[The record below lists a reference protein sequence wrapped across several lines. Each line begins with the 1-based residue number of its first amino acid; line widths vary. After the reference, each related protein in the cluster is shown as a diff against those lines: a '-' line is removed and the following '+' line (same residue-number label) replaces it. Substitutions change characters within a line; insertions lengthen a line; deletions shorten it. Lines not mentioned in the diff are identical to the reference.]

1 MDLIANLALGLQS
14 ALSFTHLLYCLAGVS
29 IGTVNRFIRMSKQ
42 EDPIP
47 TNEEYDYDI
56 DTSREEAV

>member
-29 IGTVNRFIRMSKQ
+29 IGTLIGVLPGMGPVATVAINGALNAGLLAANW
-42 EDPIP
+42 P
-47 TNEEYDYDI
+47 T
-56 DTSREEAV
+56 